1 MMDDQT
7 QPLTEHLAE
16 LRKRIIWVL
25 IFFFIFLVVGF
36 LYAGSIIEWVK
47 KDVPDNISFHI
58 FSPGEAFRIYMGSA
72 FLIAVIFTLPV
83 ALWHIWRFVEPGLR
97 PRERQV
103 TLSYIPLA
111 ILLFFGGLLFAYKVI
126 FPYVIGF
133 SANLTR
139 ELGAQETYGL
149 YDYFRF
155 MFNIVFPIAFLFEL
169 PILVMFLTR
178 LSIITPAFLQKARRF
193 AYLAL
198 VVFSTLISP
207 PDIVTNILIA
217 LPMIVL
223 YEISVVICIW
233 VYRRMQ
239 REAEVEMEKNDD
251 SEPSA

>member
-25 IFFFIFLVVGF
+25 MFFFVFLVVGF
-36 LYAGSIIEWVK
+36 LYAGPIVEWLK
-47 KDVPDNISFHI
+47 KDAPANISFHI
-58 FSPGEAFRIYMGSA
+58 FSPGDAFRIYMGSA
-72 FLIAVIFTLPV
+72 FLIAVVFTLPV
-83 ALWHIWRFVEPGLR
+83 ALYHIWKFVEPGLR
-97 PRERQV
+97 PRERHV

-111 ILLFFGGLLFAYKVI
+111 ILLFVSGLLFAYKVI
-126 FPYVIGF
+126 FPYVIRF
-133 SANLTR
+133 SANLTKS
-139 ELGAQETYGL
+139 LGAQETYGL

-155 MFNIVFPIAFLFEL
+155 MFNIVFPIALLFEL

-207 PDIVTNILIA
+207 PDFVSNILIA

-223 YEISVVICIW
+223 YEISVIICMW

-239 REAEVEMEKNDD
+239 REAEAEKNDD
-251 SEPSA
+251 GESSS